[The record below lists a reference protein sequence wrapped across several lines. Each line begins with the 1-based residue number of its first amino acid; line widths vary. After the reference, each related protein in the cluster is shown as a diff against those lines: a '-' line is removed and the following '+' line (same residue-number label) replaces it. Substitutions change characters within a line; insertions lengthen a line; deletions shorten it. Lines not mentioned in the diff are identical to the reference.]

1 MNFVRTRLSLGN
13 LIGQRC
19 RQVTETWSR
28 RGMCSKPEVVKAEP
42 PAAPAPAPAAPAP
55 APAPAAPAPVA
66 RALFKVPGYKPS
78 NMDKKFLLWSGR
90 FKTEDQIPETVSFE
104 MLDVARN
111 KARVKVCYMMIAATI
126 VACVVTVILGKRAA
140 GRHESLT
147 SQNMEKK
154 ARWREE
160 LQREKEAAVALS
172 EKAQ

>member
-42 PAAPAPAPAAPAP
+42 
-55 APAPAAPAPVA
+55 PAAPAPVA

>member
-19 RQVTETWSR
+19 RQVTETWSH

-42 PAAPAPAPAAPAP
+42 PAAPAAPV
-55 APAPAAPAPVA
+55 APAPVA
-66 RALFKVPGYKPS
+66 RASFRVPGYKPS

-90 FKTEDQIPETVSFE
+90 FKTEDQIPEIVSFE
-104 MLDVARN
+104 MLDAARN
-111 KARVKVCYMMIAATI
+111 KARVKACYAMMAIMI
-126 VACVVTVILGKRAA
+126 VACLITVILGKRAA
-140 GRHESLT
+140 GRNESLT
-147 SQNMEKK
+147 VQNMEKK

-160 LQREKEAAVALS
+160 VQREKEAAVAMS